1 MDAPMVRRTD
11 AWADLTACTHA
22 SEWDRAKTSWIRERL
37 LFPFNLPMWARRADT
52 EEILD
57 ILVLLN
63 ATTPNCPF
71 RGLDAIAFA
80 VRCER
85 RQHDREAKTRTLE
98 EEAVSDTSP
107 SASKQRGHS
116 SHLPLSSST
125 DNFALSP
132 LQRVHTLRLQKRK
145 RKTSLFI
152 TVFF

>member
-1 MDAPMVRRTD
+1 
-11 AWADLTACTHA
+11 
-22 SEWDRAKTSWIRERL
+22 
-37 LFPFNLPMWARRADT
+37 MWARRADT

-71 RGLDAIAFA
+71 WGLDAIAFA

-98 EEAVSDTSP
+98 EEAVSDNSP

-132 LQRVHTLRLQKRK
+132 LQRVHTLRLQKTK
-145 RKTSLFI
+145 KKNLSLYN
-152 TVFF
+152 TVFFFVVVVVVGAMMMDISRKCWSSYRLKSPFCEESVW